1 MSGRARR
8 DDGIKQGTAKNIP
21 KNKLK
26 AFSIGQMNVTNKLSK
41 RAEEAMKKQEQEAE
55 AAKLLE
61 DFVADFSTGKS
72 HKGKAFVRGNTIN
85 PETKEERS
93 DGKTGKLYQ
102 PTSKI
107 AEKVYAKKQEEEDKA
122 VAEARMMMDSRK
134 EKRKKDKKETKKS
147 NLELF
152 KEELKLVQAEREE
165 RHKMKRIL
173 RGDESDI
180 PASTGFEPKPI
191 EDDSIRLPVGMED
204 YTTGSYDYGDP
215 TTTNIFLGSINP
227 KMNEEML
234 CQEFG
239 LYGPLASVK
248 IMWPRTDEERARNRN
263 CGFVAFMNR
272 KDAER
277 ALKALNNKVIMEY
290 EMKLGWGKAVPIPPH
305 PVYIPPAMAELTQ
318 PPPPSGLPFNA
329 QLKDKSMYSKLPPTG
344 RPLSHREEAIL
355 NETLK
360 EAVVK
365 VVIPT
370 DRTLLHCIHRM
381 VEFVIREGPMFEAM
395 IMNQE
400 LNNPMFRFLFD
411 NQSPTHIYYRWKLY
425 SLLQGDSTT
434 KWATK
439 DFQMFKGGSYW
450 RPPALNPYLQG
461 MPENLVPKGSESRS
475 RRSRSRSKSPE
486 PERKREG
493 LSENQRNKLEDM
505 LRSLTVERFSIGEA
519 MVFCLDHAD
528 AAGEIVDCIT
538 ESLSIPETPIPK
550 KIARLF
556 LVSDILYNTS
566 SRVSNASFFR
576 KYFESKLPDIF
587 SYIHEVHDA
596 IQQRLKAEQF
606 KQKVMSCFRAW
617 EEWAV
622 YPNDFLVRLQNLFLG
637 LVSYKNDGSVFGKQ
651 LQPDEGMEAPAQVDV
666 APLDGVPLDGI
677 PLEPQ
682 GSIADVGLDGV
693 PLVKDDLD
701 GMPLGDVDLDGL
713 PLSAQED
720 LDGAPVKDD
729 EDLDG
734 IPLLRG
740 KEGKAGFKVA
750 PSKWE
755 TVDSSLLEEQAMTTS
770 KWEMLEKDEE
780 PEEEEEEE
788 EEKEEEEEEG
798 GEAEEEDESSQDE
811 AEASKES
818 TPKPV
823 EMSEEKRARLRE
835 IEVKVMKFQDDVEAG
850 RRSRK
855 SGLTLQEQVQKYR
868 EKLLQKEK
876 IKEEERQKN
885 KEKEK
890 EREKVRSRVKEYE
903 KARERERERLG
914 ESSEDESDDSPR
926 HKRRYSRS
934 RSRSPRSSRK
944 MGSGSPM
951 SERRSRKSSA
961 EPSPLAAIREYS
973 DSPSS
978 RSRKSRSRSPKRP
991 RHRSRSPRRSSA
1003 RSKSRSPGESR
1014 KRRSRSRSPSRR
1026 KSKKSKH

>member
-1 MSGRARR
+1 M
-8 DDGIKQGTAKNIP
+8 KNIS

-26 AFSIGQMNVTNKLSK
+26 AFSIGQMNVTTKLSK
-41 RAEEAMKKQEQEAE
+41 RAEEEMKKKEQEEE
-55 AAKLLE
+55 AARLLQ
-61 DFVADFSTGKS
+61 DFVADFSTGKA
-72 HKGKAFVRGNTIN
+72 HKGKAFIRGNTIN
-85 PETKEERS
+85 PETKEERT
-93 DGKTGKLYQ
+93 DGKTGRLYQ

-122 VAEARMMMDSRK
+122 VAEAKK
-134 EKRKKDKKETKKS
+134 EKRKKERKDSKKS

-165 RHKMKRIL
+165 RHKLKRSLQGGECDVSDSVGIL
-173 RGDESDI
+173 PDPLDQ
-180 PASTGFEPKPI
+180 
-191 EDDSIRLPVGMED
+191 EDIRLPVGMED

-239 LYGPLASVK
+239 KYGPLASVK

-263 CGFVAFMNR
+263 CGFVAYMNR

-277 ALKALNNKVIMEY
+277 ALKALNNKTIMDY
-290 EMKLGWGKAVPIPPH
+290 EMKLGWGKSVPIPPH
-305 PVYIPPAMAELTQ
+305 PVYIPPAMQELTQ

-329 QLKDKSMYSKLPPTG
+329 QLKDKSLYSKLPPAG
-344 RPLSHREEAIL
+344 RPLSHREETIL

-370 DRTLLHCIHRM
+370 DRTLLHLIHRM

-411 NQSPTHIYYRWKLY
+411 NQSPAHVYYRWKLF

-434 KWATK
+434 NWATR
-439 DFQMFKGGSYW
+439 DFQMFKHGSYW
-450 RPPALNPYLQG
+450 RPPAVNPYLKG
-461 MPENLVPKGSESRS
+461 MPENLVPKGGESRS
-475 RRSRSRSKSPE
+475 RRSRSPE
-486 PERKREG
+486 QDRRREG

-505 LRSLTVERFSIGEA
+505 LRSLSVERFSIGES
-519 MVFCLDHAD
+519 MVFCLEHAD
-528 AAGEIVDCIT
+528 AAEEIVDCIT

-550 KIARLF
+550 KIARLY

-576 KYFESKLPDIF
+576 KCFETRLPDICK
-587 SYIHEVHDA
+587 YIHEVHIS

-606 KQKVMSCFRAW
+606 KQKIMSCFRAW
-617 EEWAV
+617 EDWAV

-637 LVSYKNDGSVFGKQ
+637 LVSYNNDGTIQHKQ
-651 LQPDEGMEAPAQVDV
+651 EESDDGLPVEAVSLDGL
-666 APLDGVPLDGI
+666 PLDGVPVERTPILGVAPGI
-677 PLEPQ
+677 KE
-682 GSIADVGLDGV
+682 DLDGV
-693 PLVKDDLD
+693 P
-701 GMPLGDVDLDGL
+701 MGDTDLDGL
-713 PLSAQED
+713 PIGASED
-720 LDGAPVKDD
+720 LDGAPVKEED
-729 EDLDG
+729 DLDG
-734 IPLLRG
+734 IPISSGGLQAKRP
-740 KEGKAGFKVA
+740 GFKSA

-780 PEEEEEEE
+780 PEEEEIEE
-788 EEKEEEEEEG
+788 EEKEEQEEDVIGVDEED
-798 GEAEEEDESSQDE
+798 DESSQDE
-811 AEASKES
+811 AVQSKES
-818 TPKPV
+818 TPKPI
-823 EMSEEKRARLRE
+823 EMTEEKRARLRE
-835 IEVKVMKFQDDVEAG
+835 IEVKVMKFQDDIEAG

-855 SGLTLQEQVQKYR
+855 GGMSLQEQVQKYR

-876 IKEEERQKN
+876 SKEEERQRT

-890 EREKVRSRVKEYE
+890 EREKARSRLKDYE
-903 KARERERERLG
+903 KARERERDRLG
-914 ESSEDESDDSPR
+914 DSSSDESEENSPK
-926 HKRRYSRS
+926 HKRKHSRS
-934 RSRSPRSSRK
+934 RSRSPRRK
-944 MGSGSPM
+944 GGSGSGSPV
-951 SERRSRKSSA
+951 SDRRSRKSSA

-973 DSPSS
+973 DSPSG
-978 RSRKSRSRSPKRP
+978 RSRKSRSRTPKRQ
-991 RHRSRSPRRSSA
+991 RHRSRSPRRQSA
-1003 RSKSRSPGESR
+1003 RSRSRSPVESR
-1014 KRRSRSRSPSRR
+1014 KRRSRSRSPSRK

>member
-1 MSGRARR
+1 MSHRSRK
-8 DDGIKQGTAKNIP
+8 DDGLKPGSMKNIS

-26 AFSIGQMNVTNKLSK
+26 AFSIGQMNVTTKLSK
-41 RAEEAMKKQEQEAE
+41 RAEEEMKKKEQEEE
-55 AAKLLE
+55 AARLLQ

-72 HKGKAFVRGNTIN
+72 HKGKTFVRGNTIN
-85 PETKEERS
+85 PETKEERT
-93 DGKTGKLYQ
+93 DAKTGRLYQ
-102 PTSKI
+102 PTSKV
-107 AEKVYAKKQEEEDKA
+107 AEKVYAKKQEEEDR
-122 VAEARMMMDSRK
+122 VLAEARSEAKKEKRRK
-134 EKRKKDKKETKKS
+134 EKKDSKKS

-165 RHKMKRIL
+165 RHKLKRTL
-173 RGDESDI
+173 QGSDMDTSD
-180 PASTGFEPKPI
+180 PASVEPDPFSQ
-191 EDDSIRLPVGMED
+191 EDIRVPVGMED
-204 YTTGSYDYGDP
+204 YTQGSYDYGDP

-234 CQEFG
+234 CAEFG
-239 LYGPLASVK
+239 KYGPLASVK

-277 ALKALNNKVIMEY
+277 ALKALNNKSIMDY
-290 EMKLGWGKAVPIPPH
+290 EMKLGWGKSVPIPPH
-305 PVYIPPAMAELTQ
+305 PVYIPPAMQELTQ

-329 QLKDKSMYSKLPPTG
+329 QLKDKNLYDRLPPGG
-344 RPLSHREEAIL
+344 RPLSHREESIL

-370 DRTLLHCIHRM
+370 DRTLLHLIHRM

-400 LNNPMFRFLFD
+400 LNNIMFRFLFD
-411 NQSPTHIYYRWKLY
+411 NQSPAHVYYRWKLF

-434 KWATK
+434 NWATR
-439 DFQMFKGGSYW
+439 DFQMFKFGSYW
-450 RPPALNPYLQG
+450 RPPAVNPYLKG
-461 MPENLVPKGSESRS
+461 MPENLVPKGGESRS
-475 RRSRSRSKSPE
+475 KRSRTPE
-486 PERKREG
+486 SERRREG

-505 LRSLTVERFSIGEA
+505 LRSLNVARFSVGES
-519 MVFCLDHAD
+519 MVFCLEHAD
-528 AAGEIVDCIT
+528 AAEEIVDCIT

-550 KIARLF
+550 KIARLY

-576 KYFESKLPDIF
+576 KCFERRLPDIF
-587 SYIHEVHDA
+587 KYIHDVHIS

-606 KQKVMSCFRAW
+606 KQKIMGCFRAW

-637 LVSYKNDGSVFGKQ
+637 LVTYNNDGSVQHKQ
-651 LQPDEGMEAPAQVDV
+651 EEGDDGLPIE
-666 APLDGVPLDGI
+666 GVPLDGL
-677 PLEPQ
+677 PLDVVSLSLDRPQ
-682 GSIADVGLDGV
+682 ALDGV
-693 PLVKDDLD
+693 PVVKDDLD
-701 GMPLGDVDLDGL
+701 GMPMGDPDLDGL
-713 PLSAQED
+713 PITASED
-720 LDGAPVKDD
+720 LDGAPVKEEED
-729 EDLDG
+729 DLDG
-734 IPLLRG
+734 IPLGGGGMLG
-740 KEGKAGFKVA
+740 KRPGFKSA

-755 TVDSSLLEEQAMTTS
+755 TVDSSLLEEQAMTSS

-780 PEEEEEEE
+780 PEEEEPEEE
-788 EEKEEEEEEG
+788 ENEEEEG
-798 GEAEEEDESSQDE
+798 GGDDDDDESSQDE
-811 AEASKES
+811 AAHSKES

-823 EMSEEKRARLRE
+823 EMTEEKRARLRE
-835 IEVKVMKFQDDVEAG
+835 IEVKVMKFQDDIEAG
-850 RRSRK
+850 RRNRK
-855 SGLTLQEQVQKYR
+855 SGISLHEQIQKYR

-876 IKEEERQKN
+876 TKEEERQRS

-890 EREKVRSRVKEYE
+890 EREKVRSRMKDYE

-914 ESSEDESDDSPR
+914 DSSADDSEEETTK
-926 HKRRYSRS
+926 HKRKHSRS
-934 RSRSPRSSRK
+934 RSRSPRRK
-944 MGSGSPM
+944 GGSGSGSPI
-951 SERRSRKSSA
+951 SDRRSRKGSA

-978 RSRKSRSRSPKRP
+978 RSRKSRSRTPKRP
-991 RHRSRSPRRSSA
+991 SHRSRSPRRQSGA
-1003 RSKSRSPGESR
+1003 RSRSRSPVESR
-1014 KRRSRSRSPSRR
+1014 KRRSRSRSPSRK